1 MYCKNCGT
9 ELDENNVCPN
19 CPVQE
24 EENNQILLDSNAGG
38 IKPEQKK
45 YSGNCIAGFVLS
57 LVGFIV
63 FAIPCGVLGLVFSCL
78 GMKEADANSRK
89 GKGLA
94 ISGLVVSILDIV
106 FGLYN
111 VISML

>member
-9 ELDENNVCPN
+9 ELDEHNVCPN
-19 CPVQE
+19 CPAPE
-24 EENNQILLDSNAGG
+24 AENNQILLDSNTDGVRS
-38 IKPEQKK
+38 EEKK
-45 YSGNCIAGFVLS
+45 YSGKCIAGFVLS

-63 FAIPCGVLGLVFSCL
+63 FAIPCGVLGLVFSSL
-78 GMKEADANSRK
+78 GMKEADTNALK